1 MDLPTPGAPTLN
13 LWVLKSFDQAT
24 AFLRSLNELLLALGL
39 TAVLA
44 GSLLVFLISHTFTRP
59 LENLVAGVRALEHG
73 DFAYPLHVRAE
84 TRSPK

>member
-1 MDLPTPGAPTLN
+1 MMSDFWLRRWICLLAETPELR

-39 TAVLA
+39 AAVLA

-59 LENLVAGVRALEHG
+59 LDKSGGGRAGARA
-73 DFAYPLHVRAE
+73 R
-84 TRSPK
+84 